1 MIVTID
7 GPSGAGKGTIA
18 TYLSEKFRLK
28 HLDTGM
34 LFRATALKLIL
45 ANIDPDDHHAVAA
58 LVKTVTIAD
67 TANPDLRQE
76 KIANVAS
83 QIAKIP
89 EVRKT
94 LAQLQRDFCTQIP
107 VTYEGV
113 ILDGRDI
120 GTVICPDAPCKL
132 FVTADFDVRASRRLA
147 ENEDAA
153 IDSDT
158 IKSIMHIRDTRDQ
171 TRETA
176 PLHPAVDAFLIDTTN
191 LSIIQACDMAADFVN
206 QCLQARKVA

>member
-34 LFRATALKLIL
+34 LFRATALKLIH
-45 ANIDPDDHHAVAA
+45 ANIDPNDHQAVAA
-58 LVKTVTIAD
+58 LVKTVTIAEA
-67 TANPDLRQE
+67 ANPHLRQE
-76 KIANVAS
+76 KIANIAS

-94 LAQLQRDFCTQIP
+94 LGQLQRDFCTQIP
-107 VTYEGV
+107 TTYAGV

-120 GTVICPDAPCKL
+120 GTVICPHAPCKL
-132 FVTADFDVRASRRLA
+132 FVTADFDVRATRRLA
-147 ENEDAA
+147 ENEDTAM
-153 IDSDT
+153 DSEA

-176 PLHPAVDAFLIDTTN
+176 PLQPAVDAFVIDTTN
-191 LSIIQACDMAADFVN
+191 LSIIQACDMAADFVD
-206 QCLQARKVA
+206 QCLKNQ